1 MIEITAPSKA
11 HFDTLAMN
19 FEAFP
24 CTTLIVTQTQTHR
37 ENKMN
42 LHLLYRNQGPKRRP
56 RQKKWMHQD
65 KIHTKNNKL
74 IK

>member
-24 CTTLIVTQTQTHR
+24 CTTLIVTQTHTHR
-37 ENKMN
+37 KQNEFTS
-42 LHLLYRNQGPKRRP
+42 L
-56 RQKKWMHQD
+56 
-65 KIHTKNNKL
+65 T
-74 IK
+74 